1 MKKILIGT
9 LFAAFA
15 VAATAAPA
23 SAEVVIR
30 TGHHHGHHYGYRHHE
45 RHAVVIRE
53 RVRHHH
59 DRGLHRGWSH
69 ARHGGV
75 KAKVVVR

>member
-9 LFAAFA
+9 LFAAVA
-15 VAATAAPA
+15 VAATAASA

-30 TGHHHGHHYGYRHHE
+30 TGHYGYHDYRHHD
-45 RHAVVIRE
+45 RHAVIIRE